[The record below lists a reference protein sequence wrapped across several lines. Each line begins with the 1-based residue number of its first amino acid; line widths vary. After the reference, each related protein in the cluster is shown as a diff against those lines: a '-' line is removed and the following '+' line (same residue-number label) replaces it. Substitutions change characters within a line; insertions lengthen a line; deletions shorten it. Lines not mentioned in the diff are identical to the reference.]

1 MDAKPIGVFDS
12 GVGGL
17 SILRQI
23 RSLLPSEDIL
33 FLADQ
38 DHVPYGIRSLDEV
51 RRFSHGITDFLL
63 EGSAKLIVVACNTA
77 SAAALH
83 TLRQNYPDLPFVGM
97 EPAVKPAAKST
108 SSRVVGILAT
118 QATFQG
124 ELFASVVER
133 FARDVTVLE
142 QTLPNL
148 VSRIEAGDLDGPQ
161 TRKILRES
169 VAPLIAK
176 GADTL
181 VLACTHY
188 AFIIPVLKELV
199 GPEVQVIDP
208 SPAIARQTMRVLER
222 SNLNAPPKQNGR
234 TTYYSS
240 GDPEHMRTMVERLLG
255 EDTQIQ
261 GLGWTDDGRKL
272 VHRP

>member
-1 MDAKPIGVFDS
+1 MDARPIGIFDS

-17 SILRQI
+17 SILRHIQ
-23 RSLLPSEDIL
+23 SLLPNENLL

-38 DHVPYGIRSLDEV
+38 DHVPYGSRSLDEV
-51 RRFSHGITDFLL
+51 RQFCHGITDFLL
-63 EGSAKLIVVACNTA
+63 KESSKIIVVACNTA

-83 TLRQNYPDLPFVGM
+83 KLRETYPDISFVGM

-108 SSRVVGILAT
+108 RSRIVGVLAT

-133 FARDVTVLE
+133 FAQDVTVLE

-148 VSRIEAGDLDGPQ
+148 VKRIEAGDIDGPL
-161 TRKILRES
+161 TREILREN
-169 VAPLIAK
+169 VVPLIAK

-188 AFIIPVLKELV
+188 PFIIPVLNELV

-208 SPAIARQTMRVLER
+208 SPAIARQAVRVLEQTD
-222 SNLNAPPKQNGR
+222 LNAPPNQTGR
-234 TTYYSS
+234 VIFYSS
-240 GDPEHMRTMVERLLG
+240 GDPEHMRVMVERLLG
-255 EDTQIQ
+255 EDTHIQ
-261 GLGWTDDGRKL
+261 QVRWTDDGRKL
-272 VHRP
+272 VRPS

>member
-1 MDAKPIGVFDS
+1 MDARPIGVFDS

-23 RSLLPSEDIL
+23 RSLLPSEDVL

-38 DHVPYGIRSLDEV
+38 ENVPYGNRSLDEV
-51 RRFSHGITDFLL
+51 RRFSHGITHFLL
-63 EGSAKLIVVACNTA
+63 EESAKLIVVACNTA
-77 SAAALH
+77 SAAALRA
-83 TLRQNYPDLPFVGM
+83 LRENYPDIPIVGM

-108 SSRVVGILAT
+108 RSRVVGVLAT

-133 FARDVTVLE
+133 FARDVTILE
-142 QTLPNL
+142 QTLPSL
-148 VSRIEAGDLDGPQ
+148 VKRIEAGDLDGPQ
-161 TRKILRES
+161 TRKILREN
-169 VAPLIAK
+169 VAPLIAR

-188 AFIIPVLKELV
+188 PFIIPVLKELV
-199 GPEVQVIDP
+199 GPMVQVIDP

-222 SNLNAPPKQNGR
+222 SNLNAPPNQIGR
-234 TTYYSS
+234 VTYYTS

-255 EDTQIQ
+255 EVTQIQ
-261 GLGWTDDGRKL
+261 HIGWIDEGRKL
-272 VHRP
+272 VHRS

>member
-1 MDAKPIGVFDS
+1 MDTRPIGIFDS

-23 RSLLPSEDIL
+23 RSHLPNEDVL
-33 FLADQ
+33 YVADQ
-38 DHVPYGIRSLDEV
+38 GHVPYGVRSLDEV

-63 EGSAKLIVVACNTA
+63 DSSAKLIVVACNTA
-77 SAAALH
+77 SAAALR
-83 TLRQNYPDLPFVGM
+83 TLRENYPDIPFVGM

-108 SSRVVGILAT
+108 RSHIVGVLAT

-133 FARDVTVLE
+133 FAQDVTILE

-148 VSRIEAGDLDGPQ
+148 VRQIENGDLDGPQ
-161 TRKILRES
+161 TCEILREYVS
-169 VAPLIAK
+169 PLIAK

-188 AFIIPVLKELV
+188 PFIIPVLKDLA
-199 GPEVQVIDP
+199 GPKVQVIDP

-222 SNLNAPPKQNGR
+222 SKLNAPPNRIGR
-234 TTYYSS
+234 ASYYSS

-261 GLGWTDDGRKL
+261 PLGWSDDGQKL
-272 VHRP
+272 VPKP